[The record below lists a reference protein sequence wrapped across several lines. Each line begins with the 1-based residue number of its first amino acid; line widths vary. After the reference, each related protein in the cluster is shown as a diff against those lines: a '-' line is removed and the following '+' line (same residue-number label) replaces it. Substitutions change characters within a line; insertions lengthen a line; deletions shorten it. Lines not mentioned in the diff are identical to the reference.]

1 MLNDRSRPLRERLA
15 EFSRA
20 MAVDEAITDKAGLVV
35 SLEFVAALLRST
47 DTLRR
52 HGADLGRRLAELY
65 PEGRGSAQLY
75 GEPE

>member
-1 MLNDRSRPLRERLA
+1 
-15 EFSRA
+15 

-52 HGADLGRRLAELY
+52 YGADLGRRLAELY